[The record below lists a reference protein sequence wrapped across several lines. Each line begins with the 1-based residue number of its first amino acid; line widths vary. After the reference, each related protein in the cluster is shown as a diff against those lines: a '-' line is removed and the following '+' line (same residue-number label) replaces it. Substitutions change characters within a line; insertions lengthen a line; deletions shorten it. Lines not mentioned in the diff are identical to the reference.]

1 VPLKGFDCK
10 QCGLCCK
17 LRGAY
22 QNHATDEDFQR
33 WELEGRTD
41 ILEFV
46 AVNDLGS
53 DMNGVPRRLFDVWV
67 KPGTEEYLD
76 SCPFL
81 KKVDAQEKY
90 ICTIH
95 STKPWHCSS
104 FPSEKEY
111 AERIGCIGFR
121 GRRKDEGGKGR

>member
-1 VPLKGFDCK
+1 MKAVSLEGFDCK

-22 QNHATDEDFQR
+22 QNYATDEDFRR

-46 AVNDLGS
+46 TVNDLGF
-53 DMNGVPRRLFDVWV
+53 DMHGDPRRLYNVWM

-76 SCPFL
+76 GCPFL
-81 KKVDAQEKY
+81 KKIPEQEKY
-90 ICTIH
+90 ICSIH
-95 STKPWHCSS
+95 DTKPWHCRS
-104 FPSEKEY
+104 FPSEREY
-111 AERIGCIGFR
+111 AERIGCIGFS
-121 GRRKDEGGKGR
+121 EVE